1 MLDHY
6 LRRRLL
12 GAALTANA
20 LRPLP
25 GMYHGLPAMFAGWLT
40 AELAPHLLALTAADT
55 AGELIRRRETPR
67 GRAAGLALA
76 AGTAAGLGA
85 IIKQSQDARGV
96 IEDALC
102 ETLGRQYADALG
114 HKPTDTDL
122 ATPWRELLW
131 PFRMRAD
138 DVERVKD
145 ISYGPAGTRNLLDV
159 YRHCDQQRDRPQGA
173 PVLLQVHGGGWVLG
187 DKDTQGIP
195 LMQHMASRGWV
206 CVAMNYRLSP
216 RSRFPD
222 HLVDVKRALAWVRE
236 HATELGADPS
246 FVAVTG
252 GSAGGHLASMM
263 ALTQNEPEYQPGFE
277 QADTS
282 VHAAVPF
289 YGVYDFAAESGT
301 RSAKERRDGFLNRY
315 VMPADARV
323 APDDYAKA
331 SPLQLVDER
340 TPPFFVIHGTHDTL
354 VPVAEAREFVH
365 RLHDI
370 SKQPVVYAELPGTQ
384 HAFDIFPSIR
394 SAHVVRGVQRFLGW
408 CLAEHRAGRL

>member
-20 LRPLP
+20 LRPVRSAW
-25 GMYHGLPAMFAGWLT
+25 HGLPAMFAGWLT
-40 AELAPHLLALTAADT
+40 AELAPHLLALTVADT
-55 AGELIRRRETPR
+55 AGELVRRRETPR
-67 GRAAGLALA
+67 RRAAGLALA
-76 AGTAAGLGA
+76 TGTAVGLSA

-102 ETLGRQYADALG
+102 ETLGRQYADALD
-114 HKPTDTDL
+114 HRPTDTDL
-122 ATPWRELLW
+122 ATPWRELVW
-131 PFRMRAD
+131 PFRMRSD
-138 DVERVKD
+138 DVERTRD
-145 ISYGPAGTRNLLDV
+145 IPYGPAGTRNLLDV
-159 YRHCDQQRDRPQGA
+159 YHHRERPRGA
-173 PVLLQVHGGGWVLG
+173 PVLLQVHGGGWVVG

-222 HLVDVKRALAWVRE
+222 HLVDVKRALAWLRD
-236 HATELGADPS
+236 HATDFGADPS

-252 GSAGGHLASMM
+252 GSAGGHLAAMM
-263 ALTQNEPEYQPGFE
+263 ALSQNDPEYQPGFE
-277 QADTS
+277 GADTS
-282 VHAAVPF
+282 VQAAVPF

-301 RSAKERRDGFLNRY
+301 RSALQRRDGFLNRY
-315 VMPADARV
+315 VMPADASV
-323 APDDYAKA
+323 APEDYVRA
-331 SPLQLVDER
+331 SPLRRVDER

-354 VPVAEAREFVH
+354 VPVVEAREFVH
-365 RLHDI
+365 RLHDA
-370 SKQPVVYAELPGTQ
+370 SKRPVVYAELPGTQ

-394 SAHVVRGVQRFLGW
+394 SAHVVRGVERFLGW

>member
-1 MLDHY
+1 MLKANS
-6 LRRRLL
+6 LRQVRS
-12 GAALTANA
+12 A
-20 LRPLP
+20 
-25 GMYHGLPAMFAGWLT
+25 YHGLHAMFAGWMT
-40 AELAPHLLALTAADT
+40 AELAPHLLTLTVADT
-55 AGELIRRRETPR
+55 AGELVRRRETPR
-67 GRAAGLALA
+67 RRAAGLALA
-76 AGTAAGLGA
+76 AGTAAGLGV

-102 ETLGRQYADALG
+102 ETLGKEYADALD

-138 DVERVKD
+138 DVERTKD

-159 YRHCDQQRDRPQGA
+159 YRHRDHPQGA
-173 PVLLQVHGGGWVLG
+173 PVLLQVHGGGWVIG

-216 RSRFPD
+216 RSRVPV
-222 HLVDVKRALAWVRE
+222 HLVDVKRALAWVRD
-236 HATELGADPS
+236 HAAELGADSS

-263 ALTQNEPEYQPGFE
+263 ALTQNEPEYHPGF
-277 QADTS
+277 AHVDTS
-282 VHAAVPF
+282 VQAAVPF
-289 YGVYDFAAESGT
+289 YGVYDFAAQSGT
-301 RSAKERRDGFLNRY
+301 RSARQRRDGFLNRY
-315 VMPADARV
+315 VMPTDARV
-323 APDDYAKA
+323 AIEDYIKA